1 MFFLQ
6 LPEVVLVSQDNSSV
20 SVRPSNSLSLFTFD
34 VEWEMVV
41 VMGRL
46 PEVDDHFFSFLYVQ
60 TKVVLRTPEWCFPS
74 CTVCERL
81 VRKSIT
87 QLHIEV
93 LVLKFGDEIAWKDC
107 AEFRTVVYEENADVC
122 VL

>member
-1 MFFLQ
+1 MT
-6 LPEVVLVSQDNSSV
+6 EAVLLSQYSSSV
-20 SVRPSNSLSLFTFD
+20 SVRTRHLKRGDLFNLFTID
-34 VEWEMVV
+34 VEREMVV
-41 VMGRL
+41 VLGIL